1 MAKGKI
7 DEGDEVELCATAAN
21 SLVIAGVEL
30 I

>member
-7 DEGDEVELCATAAN
+7 DEGDEVELRATVAN